1 MDLSLLLSELGPP
14 GAAQG
19 GSRQQRLYERLRRAV
34 LDGTLP
40 PGTVLP
46 GSRLLAAE
54 HGLARNSVM
63 FAYEQ
68 LKAEG
73 FLVADRLGTRVAA
86 LPIALRGKG
95 TAGAGTPGARFSARA
110 ASLDRFPTADA
121 YLPFTGGV
129 PDLNAFPWRAW
140 ARLLQQAWGEV
151 SARHL
156 AYSAPGGEGVLRTA
170 IANHLRATRGLACGA
185 SQVFITSG
193 AQTALDMCARL
204 LADAGDVA
212 WMEDPGYPAARAVF
226 RAAGLHVVDVPVDPE
241 GMMAMDAR
249 RWRRQPPR
257 VVFLTPSHQY
267 PLGSVLSLE
276 RRLGL
281 LERAR
286 AHGTW
291 LIEDD
296 YDSEFHYGSRQIT
309 ALAGLAPDAPV
320 VYVGTFSKSL
330 YPALRI
336 GYMVVPQW
344 AVERI
349 TAGLQA
355 LLRPG
360 QAVEQRALAR
370 FIDSGALARHLRA
383 MRERYRT
390 RQQRLRLALERTF
403 GDRIAILGGAAGIH
417 LTVVFAAPVDDVALA
432 ARAAALGV
440 VVQPLSAYRAPRS
453 VRRGPAG
460 LLLGY
465 GLADDEMIDSLV
477 ERLARAYAATAPA
490 AAAGNCGPT

>member
-1 MDLSLLLSELGPP
+1 MDLSLLLSGLGPP
-14 GAAQG
+14 GATHG

-40 PGTVLP
+40 PGTALP
-46 GSRLLAAE
+46 GSRVLASE

-73 FLVADRLGTRVAA
+73 FLVADRLGTRVAP
-86 LPIALRGKG
+86 LPLVHPAPERPH
-95 TAGAGTPGARFSARA
+95 AGMASATLSARA
-110 ASLDRFPTADA
+110 AGLDRFPTAEA

-156 AYSAPGGEGVLRTA
+156 AYSAPGGEPVLRTA

-185 SQVFITSG
+185 SQVFVTSG

-212 WMEDPGYPAARAVF
+212 WVEDPGYPAARAVF
-226 RAAGLHVVDVPVDPE
+226 RAAGLQVVDVPVDAD
-241 GMMAMDAR
+241 GMMATDAR

-267 PLGSVLSLE
+267 PMGAVLSLE

-309 ALAGLAPDAPV
+309 ALQGLGPDAPV
-320 VYVGTFSKSL
+320 IYVGTFSKSL

-336 GYMVVPQW
+336 GYMVVPEW
-344 AVERI
+344 AADRI
-349 TAGLQA
+349 AAGLQA

-370 FIDSGALARHLRA
+370 FIDSGAMARHLRR
-383 MRERYRT
+383 MRERYRA
-390 RQQRLRLALERTF
+390 RQQRLRRHLELAF

-417 LTVVFAAPVDDVALA
+417 LTIAFTQPIDDVALA
-432 ARAAALGV
+432 ARAATLGV

-453 VRRGPAG
+453 VRRGPPG

-465 GLADDEMIDSLV
+465 GLADDDMIESLV
-477 ERLARAYAATAPA
+477 KRLAQAYDATARH
-490 AAAGNCGPT
+490 

>member
-1 MDLSLLLSELGPP
+1 MDLSLLLSDLGPP
-14 GAAQG
+14 GAAHG

-40 PGTVLP
+40 PGTALP
-46 GSRLLAAE
+46 GSRVLASE

-73 FLVADRLGTRVAA
+73 FLVADRLGTRVAP
-86 LPIALRGKG
+86 LPIVAADTAPARGG
-95 TAGAGTPGARFSARA
+95 VATATLSARA
-110 ASLDRFPTADA
+110 AGLDRFPTAEA

-170 IANHLRATRGLACGA
+170 IAHHLRATRGLACDAG
-185 SQVFITSG
+185 QVFVTSG

-226 RAAGLHVVDVPVDPE
+226 RAAGLHVVDVPVDPD
-241 GMMAMDAR
+241 GMMATEAR

-286 AHGTW
+286 SHGT
-291 LIEDD
+291 
-296 YDSEFHYGSRQIT
+296 
-309 ALAGLAPDAPV
+309 
-320 VYVGTFSKSL
+320 
-330 YPALRI
+330 
-336 GYMVVPQW
+336 
-344 AVERI
+344 
-349 TAGLQA
+349 
-355 LLRPG
+355 
-360 QAVEQRALAR
+360 
-370 FIDSGALARHLRA
+370 
-383 MRERYRT
+383 
-390 RQQRLRLALERTF
+390 
-403 GDRIAILGGAAGIH
+403 
-417 LTVVFAAPVDDVALA
+417 
-432 ARAAALGV
+432 
-440 VVQPLSAYRAPRS
+440 
-453 VRRGPAG
+453 
-460 LLLGY
+460 
-465 GLADDEMIDSLV
+465 
-477 ERLARAYAATAPA
+477 
-490 AAAGNCGPT
+490 